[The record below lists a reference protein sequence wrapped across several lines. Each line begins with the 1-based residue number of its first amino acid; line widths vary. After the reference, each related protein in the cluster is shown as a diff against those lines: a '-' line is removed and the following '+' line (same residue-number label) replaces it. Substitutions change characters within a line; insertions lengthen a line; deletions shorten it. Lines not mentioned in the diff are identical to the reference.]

1 MRTMRMMRMMWHTH
15 HAWPKKGRRHKAPHL
30 HICSLG
36 HPPRHICLSPAFK
49 AESIIGAQAA
59 LHQQHARWYN
69 RCLPSGPKHRPLC
82 IYMCV
87 CMCAALKTFK
97 HKPTGANQPNV
108 HHKLEEPCEEASSHR
123 QNLPDIASIAQD
135 FRLIDDLSERQGL
148 QNARIKFFQI
158 LSFSIR

>member
-1 MRTMRMMRMMWHTH
+1 MIDIYEDDDGEDDEEGDDDVA
-15 HAWPKKGRRHKAPHL
+15 HASRVAKKKEKAQSPTSAHL

-36 HPPRHICLSPAFK
+36 HPPRHICHYYSTICLSPAFK

-108 HHKLEEPCEEASSHR
+108 HHKLEDPHVSR
-123 QNLPDIASIAQD
+123 RGFKP
-135 FRLIDDLSERQGL
+135 
-148 QNARIKFFQI
+148 
-158 LSFSIR
+158 